1 MLKEPNPQEQAR
13 AKARGEIAPALVSVL
28 THHAER
34 LRKPDEHPEAFEEA
48 AGKAIAE
55 ASEAGYDLIQFSG
68 VNEFIIRGCAE
79 GHAVAFRY
87 VWEFTALKPEG

>member
-13 AKARGEIAPALVSVL
+13 AKVRGEVAPAMVSVL
-28 THHAER
+28 TNHAER
-34 LRKPDEHPEAFEEA
+34 LLKPEEHPEAFEEA

-55 ASEAGYDLIQFSG
+55 ASEAGYDLIQFSS
-68 VNEFIIRGCAE
+68 VDEFIIRSGVE
-79 GHAVAFRY
+79 GRAVAFHY